1 MNVYK
6 FYNNSGWKKRKSIF
20 EDAKLFEDLRLYS
33 KEYVSKCRKRILN
46 YIPKEG
52 KEILDFASGPIQY
65 KEYLKYSNNFKYR
78 HCVDF
83 SKTAIKIAKRKIK
96 KRGKYY
102 NKDFMKI
109 KFKEPFLN
117 IGTGKDFS
125 INWYA
130 KFVMKKM
137 KIKLKIFFKI

>member
-20 EDAKLFEDLRLYS
+20 EDAKLFEDLRSYS
-33 KEYVSKCRKRILN
+33 KEYVSKCRKRILK

-65 KEYLKYSNNFKYR
+65 NEYVQYSKNFKTR

-83 SKTAIKIAKRKIK
+83 SKEAILNSKKKNRK
-96 KRGKYY
+96 KR
-102 NKDFMKI
+102 
-109 KFKEPFLN
+109 
-117 IGTGKDFS
+117 
-125 INWYA
+125 
-130 KFVMKKM
+130 
-137 KIKLKIFFKI
+137 